1 MQTSLYLIVLL
12 ILLLIVAALVA
23 VSMWASPCLSTT
35 GGGGIFGAGPF
46 RLRVSDPE
54 YTALLDGMKTV
65 EARLDRPP
73 FARLTAGDPVVVVRS
88 RPQGDTSEYPGGHY
102 KFDAEVVRVTKYKN
116 LEALLKGESLAKV
129 YPGKSASEATASFS
143 QYLPPDA
150 TTSDAVVAI
159 ELKAAKGA
167 KGKHVAARYGAGYG
181 AGANE
186 RALDDY
192 DDEYDE
198 TY

>member
-1 MQTSLYLIVLL
+1 MSTLYIILLVVLL
-12 ILLLIVAALVA
+12 VIALLAAYLLVA
-23 VSMWASPCLSTT
+23 HHSAAKATRGLMF
-35 GGGGIFGAGPF
+35 GGGAF
-46 RLRVSDPE
+46 RLKVSDPE
-54 YTALLDGMKTV
+54 YTALLDGKKTV